1 MQESG
6 AVEAEGNAADTAEL
20 KLPAGLKISP
30 ATPGMVRIQAG
41 GNIKPDPNAKVGK
54 HCNSCTGILLAVMV
68 FYVIVERPKSS
79 CFRLSRLGQSLNR
92 CQVSLDRWW
101 TARI

>member
-1 MQESG
+1 M
-6 AVEAEGNAADTAEL
+6 EAEGNAADTAEL

-41 GNIKPDPNAKVGK
+41 GNIKPDPNAKVGQN
-54 HCNSCTGILLAVMV
+54 CMAVWI
-68 FYVIVERPKSS
+68 FFTIVERPKST
-79 CFRLSRLGQSLNR
+79 CCRLSRLGQSLNR
-92 CQVSLDRWW
+92 CQASLARWW

>member
-1 MQESG
+1 M
-6 AVEAEGNAADTAEL
+6 EAEGNAADTAEL

-54 HCNSCTGILLAVMV
+54 HFNSCTGIRV
-68 FYVIVERPKSS
+68 FFVIVERPKSS

-92 CQVSLDRWW
+92 CQASLARW
-101 TARI
+101 